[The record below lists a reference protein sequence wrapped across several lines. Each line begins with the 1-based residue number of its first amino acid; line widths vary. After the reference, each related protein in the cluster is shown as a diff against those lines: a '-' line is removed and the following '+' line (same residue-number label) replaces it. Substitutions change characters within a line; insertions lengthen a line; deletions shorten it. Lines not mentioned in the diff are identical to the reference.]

1 MIYSLWLNVLVEKLD
16 KMTLEQNIKGI
27 CSKFGLDFNEFL
39 KDFEVDHVME
49 MSLFDLEAV
58 CEEYE
63 IDLHT
68 LLFKAVFFEASLKKK
83 LKNIKLLILDVDG
96 VMTDGGILYTASGDE
111 LKKFNTKDGMGI
123 LKLSETDI
131 ELGIISSGFS
141 SEIVQKRADMLR
153 IQNCYVGR
161 EAKLSILQSWITDK
175 GLKLNQVAMI
185 GDDINDKELMSR
197 IGLAA
202 CPADAIDEIKSIS
215 HVILKRKGGEGCIRE
230 FIDNYLQKG

>member
-1 MIYSLWLNVLVEKLD
+1 
-16 KMTLEQNIKGI
+16 MTLEQNIRGI

-49 MSLFDLEAV
+49 MSLFDLEAI

-63 IDLHT
+63 IDMHT
-68 LLFKAVFFEASLKKK
+68 LLFKAVFLENSLKNK
-83 LKNIKLLILDVDG
+83 LEKIRFLILDVDG
-96 VMTDGGILYTASGDE
+96 VMTDGGMLFTANGDE

-123 LKLSETDI
+123 LKLRGTEI

-141 SEIVQKRADMLR
+141 SEIVQKRAEMLH

-161 EAKLSILQSWITDK
+161 EAKMSILESWITEK
-175 GLKLNQVAMI
+175 ELTLEQVAMI
-185 GDDINDKELMSR
+185 GDDINDKEVMSR
-197 IGLAA
+197 IGMAV

-215 HVILKRKGGEGCIRE
+215 HVVLKNKGGEGCIRE
-230 FIDNYLQKG
+230 FIDNYLQRG

>member
-1 MIYSLWLNVLVEKLD
+1 
-16 KMTLEQNIKGI
+16 MTLEQNIKGI
-27 CSKFGLDFNEFL
+27 CSKYGLDFNEFL
-39 KDFEVDHVME
+39 NDLEVDHVME
-49 MSLFDLEAV
+49 MSLFDLEAI

-83 LKNIKLLILDVDG
+83 LENIKFLVLDVDG
-96 VMTDGGILYTASGDE
+96 VMTDGGMLFTAKGDE

-123 LKLSETDI
+123 LKLRDSDI

-141 SEIVQKRADMLR
+141 SEIVQKRAEMLR
-153 IQNCYVGR
+153 IENCYVGR
-161 EAKLSILQSWITDK
+161 DAKISILKSWITEK
-175 GLKLNQVAMI
+175 GLTLDQVAMI
-185 GDDINDKELMSR
+185 GDDINDKEIMSS

-202 CPADAIDEIKSIS
+202 CPADAVNEIKSIS
-215 HVILKRKGGEGCIRE
+215 HIVLKQKGGDGCIRE

>member
-1 MIYSLWLNVLVEKLD
+1 
-16 KMTLEQNIKGI
+16 MTLEQNIRGI

-49 MSLFDLEAV
+49 MSLFDLEAI

-63 IDLHT
+63 IDMHT
-68 LLFKAVFFEASLKKK
+68 LLFKAVFLENSLKNK
-83 LKNIKLLILDVDG
+83 LEKIRFLILDVDG
-96 VMTDGGILYTASGDE
+96 VMTDGGMLFTAKGDE

-123 LKLSETDI
+123 LKLRGTEI

-141 SEIVQKRADMLR
+141 SEIVQKRAEMLQ

-161 EAKLSILQSWITDK
+161 EAKMSILESWITEK
-175 GLKLNQVAMI
+175 GLTLEQVAMI
-185 GDDINDKELMSR
+185 GDDINDKEVMSR
-197 IGLAA
+197 IGIAV

-215 HVILKRKGGEGCIRE
+215 HVVLKNKGGEGCIRE
-230 FIDNYLQKG
+230 FIDNYLQRG